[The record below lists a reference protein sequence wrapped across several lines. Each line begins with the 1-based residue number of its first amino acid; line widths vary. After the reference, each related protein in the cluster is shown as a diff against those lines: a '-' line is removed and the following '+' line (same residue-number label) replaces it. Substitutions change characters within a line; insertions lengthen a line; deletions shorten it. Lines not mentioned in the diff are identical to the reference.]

1 MITRQDIDEA
11 LEELEGA
18 PKNFET
24 AHKTATLLQLRALLP
39 GGSASDISAVS
50 NAAPPDIPADS
61 EFLTLALAKDPAA
74 VWMLMDEM
82 MDATAVLL
90 PRMYDAVLRR
100 LREM

>member
-1 MITRQDIDEA
+1 MITLRDIDEA
-11 LEELEGA
+11 LEELEDA

-39 GGSASDISAVS
+39 DRSAPVS
-50 NAAPPDIPADS
+50 SSESNTAPPDIPADS
-61 EFLTLALAKDPAA
+61 EFLRLALSKDPAA

-100 LREM
+100 LREI